1 MIYDITSFLK
11 LLGGFI
17 GDFFEKLNTVGIR
30 ISGLTFTYDLGIGW
44 VLIAF
49 LTISMI
55 ITVFWKGAKG

>member
-11 LLGGFI
+11 LLGRFI

-30 ISGLTFTYDLGIGW
+30 ISNYSLGIGW